1 MCYFQMSGMTKIPR
15 RERILLKLHGTDIK
29 SIKVYALLGAAL
41 LLAIVIFAFFGNR
54 AEKPFMTETEVMN
67 HIQPYLPK
75 VLTEELEMAKSSNIS
90 KGVRFYHWRK
100 FKVAG
105 ESELLCSLQVT
116 IGSEQ
121 LESYHYKDYGYV
133 NQRLERV
140 NMSKKEAE
148 TLVKG
153 FGNTFFKN
161 AKNLNFVNRPAY
173 WSLYDPDHV
182 ESWVAER
189 DHVQYLI
196 MVDLDYGYVVYSGIL
211 EAPNTYLIE
220 N

>member
-1 MCYFQMSGMTKIPR
+1 MNGITQNPR
-15 RERILLKLHGTDIK
+15 RERILLKLRGTDSK
-29 SIKVYALLGAAL
+29 SIKIYTLLGAAL
-41 LLAIVIFAFFGNR
+41 LLAIFIFAFFSSR
-54 AEKPFMTETEVMN
+54 VEKPFMTETEVMN

-75 VLTEELEMAKSSNIS
+75 ALTEELEMAKARNIS

-116 IGSEQ
+116 MGSEQ

-140 NMSKKEAE
+140 NISKKEAE

-153 FGNTFFKN
+153 FGNTFFKD
-161 AKNLNFVNRPAY
+161 AKNLTFVNRPAY

-189 DHVQYLI
+189 DNMEYLI

-220 N
+220 S